1 MGLLDFIFPKK
12 CVSCKKYGSYLC
24 VNCFTYISFNPRQKC
39 LVCNKPSFNNLTHKI
54 CFKKNTING
63 CFSALSYNK
72 TTQRL
77 ISNFKQKPFLLDLK
91 TVLSELFY
99 ESIIQN
105 EIFNKELQRKDWI
118 LVPVPVSPQIYR
130 KRGYNHAEILAN
142 NLSGSLKIKT
152 FNILGKSKNKV
163 FMKKGFEINNMNI
176 FLIDDVVKT
185 GFTLKQATRVLKT
198 SGAKRVFGLILA
210 RS

>member
-24 VNCFTYISFNPRQKC
+24 TNCFIYISFNPRQNC
-39 LVCNKPSFNNLTHKI
+39 LVCNKVSFNNLTHKT
-54 CFKKNTING
+54 CLKKYTIDG
-63 CFSALSYNK
+63 CFSALLYNK
-72 TTQRL
+72 ITQRL
-77 ISNFKQKPFLLDLK
+77 INNFKQKPFLLDLK

-105 EIFNKELQRKDWI
+105 ENFNTKLQKNDWI
-118 LVPVPVSPQIYR
+118 LVPVPVSAEVYR

-142 NLSGSLKIKT
+142 NLSVSLKIKT

-163 FMKKGFEINNMNI
+163 FVKKGFEINKMNI

-185 GFTLKQATRVLKT
+185 GFTLKQTAKVLKE
-198 SGAKRVFGLILA
+198 SGAKRVFGLTLA